1 VRWLLV
7 VIVSTAFM
15 TRPTAADCASDAAAL
30 LKAQANLPR
39 LEVASP
45 FDRPPFCITLET
57 IMAFAGRVK
66 AHVTQCPASQ
76 YAQSVPGGTKRAS
89 ITPSCSAS
97 TAAGARCRVANGA
110 FRKP

>member
-15 TRPTAADCASDAAAL
+15 TRATAADCASDAAAL

-66 AHVTQCPASQ
+66 AHVAQCPASQ
-76 YAQSVPGGTKRAS
+76 YAQSVTRWDKTRVDYAKLFS
-89 ITPSCSAS
+89 QY
-97 TAAGARCRVANGA
+97 RCR
-110 FRKP
+110 RTL